1 MATYCDAG
9 GSGGF
14 EIGDSRKG
22 LIVSI
27 PRTLG
32 RTGLA
37 MVIASGE
44 VIVSNRNSVLP
55 TTIVS
60 PGFNSDFVTDSP
72 FTSVPHLLPA
82 SSIVALSP
90 STKTRQWRRETDVSS
105 SCIEQS
111 IDRPMLVECESTSE
125 YVVPTL
131 APRVT
136 LS

>member
-22 LIVSI
+22 IIVSI

-44 VIVSNRNSVLP
+44 VIVSNRSSVSP
-55 TTIVS
+55 TAMTS
-60 PGFNSDFVTDSP
+60 PGFSSHCLTDSP
-72 FTSVPHLLPA
+72 FTFVPHLLPA
-82 SSIVALSP
+82 SSIVAQPP
-90 STKTRQWRRETDVSS
+90 SSKTRQWRRETDGSS
-105 SCIEQS
+105 NCIEQS
-111 IDRPMLVECESTSE
+111 IDRPMLVGCESTSE
-125 YVVPTL
+125 YVVPELT
-131 APRVT
+131 PRVT
-136 LS
+136 RS

>member
-1 MATYCDAG
+1 MAGYCDAG

-14 EIGDSRKG
+14 EGGDSRKG
-22 LIVSI
+22 SIVSI
-27 PRTLG
+27 PRTPG

-44 VIVSNRNSVLP
+44 IIVSNRNSLSP

-60 PGFNSDFVTDSP
+60 PGFNSHCVTDSP
-72 FTSVPHLLPA
+72 FTFVPQLLPV

-90 STKTRQWRRETDVSS
+90 STKTWQWRRETDGSS

-111 IDRPMLVECESTSE
+111 IDRPMLMG
-125 YVVPTL
+125 
-131 APRVT
+131 
-136 LS
+136 